1 MRINT
6 ILNLSI
12 ISVFSLFLLTAC
24 STMNSSE
31 MFRISKKTNFTYDS
45 IPYGPLDE
53 YKISLGDRFSF
64 SFSTNNGEKIL
75 VGATGISNSAKINE
89 SNTPSQAQDY
99 LVQQDGTVE
108 LPIVGTI
115 KVAGMSTRALEDQ
128 LEAFLSK
135 DYLLPFVQIRL
146 TNQRLTIFPG
156 KNAAQVITLQNTNTS
171 LIEVIALANGIREDG
186 RANSIKL
193 IRKKDNKRMIYKI
206 DLSTIEGLKYG
217 EMLVQSNDCIYIDS
231 NPRITREILKEIAP
245 WLSVFSSSLAIYAI
259 FTK

>member
-1 MRINT
+1 MRLNT

-31 MFRISKKTNFTYDS
+31 MFRIAKKTNFIYDS

-53 YKISLGDRFSF
+53 HKISLGDRFSF

-99 LVQQDGTVE
+99 LVQKDGTVE

-146 TNQRLTIFPG
+146 TNQRVTIFPG
-156 KNAAQVITLQNTNTS
+156 KNTAQVITLQNTNTS

-193 IRKKDNKRMIYKI
+193 IRKQDNKRMIYKI

>member
-1 MRINT
+1 MRLNT

-12 ISVFSLFLLTAC
+12 ISVISLFLFTAC

-45 IPYGPLDE
+45 IPYGALDE
-53 YKISLGDRFSF
+53 HKISFGDRFSF

-89 SNTPSQAQDY
+89 SNTTSQVQDY

-108 LPIVGTI
+108 LPILGTI

-128 LEAFLSK
+128 LEVSLSK

-146 TNQRLTIFPG
+146 TNQRVTIFPG
-156 KNAAQVITLQNTNTS
+156 KNTAQVITLQNTNTS
-171 LIEVIALANGIREDG
+171 LIEVIALANGIRDDG
-186 RANSIKL
+186 RANSIKV
-193 IRKKDNKRMIYKI
+193 IRKQDNKRMIYKI